1 MISSNDDFKELLLLH
16 GRDRR
21 HDKVLEE
28 QKKLP
33 NEISRMDQKI
43 KIEQESIDQAVTE
56 WKELE
61 TRNNSLEKELIEI
74 SEKLARSKV
83 RQLEVKKNEEY
94 AALENEITSLL
105 EKQSSTEDLQ
115 IEVLVKID
123 DARETAKIAD
133 QLVGG
138 LVLTEGKIAEKVK
151 DFEKQ
156 KASLS
161 ERDQSISLE
170 ISEIEQEISDARN
183 KVVADM
189 LRTYDRIKRVVTKPP
204 YLAPLS
210 DQKCSG
216 CHLKVS
222 NDVVSSVLVEQKL
235 TQCDQCGRIVY
246 VER

>member
-21 HDKVLEE
+21 HDKLLEE
-28 QKKLP
+28 QKQLP

-43 KIEQESIDQAVTE
+43 KIEKESIDKAVTE

-123 DARETAKIAD
+123 DARETAKIA
-133 QLVGG
+133 
-138 LVLTEGKIAEKVK
+138 EGKIAEKVK